1 VIEPNRKYIILKV
14 NTNACMVMHE
24 ILKVLSQQEQ
34 RKMPQNFRL
43 ASLENQFMNV
53 PHDEL
58 TRTIIWHYKINP
70 AWAISIYIHNQ
81 GVAIEGWPD
90 ISAVCVCC
98 CFL

>member
-1 VIEPNRKYIILKV
+1 
-14 NTNACMVMHE
+14 MVMHE

-34 RKMPQNFRL
+34 RMMPQNFRL

-58 TRTIIWHYKINP
+58 TRSIIWHYKINP
-70 AWAISIYIHNQ
+70 SWAISRYIHNQ

-90 ISAVCVCC
+90 MSAD
-98 CFL
+98 

>member
-1 VIEPNRKYIILKV
+1 
-14 NTNACMVMHE
+14 MVMHE

-53 PHDEL
+53 SHDEL
-58 TRTIIWHYKINP
+58 TRSVICHYKINLS
-70 AWAISIYIHNQ
+70 WAISRYIHNQ
-81 GVAIEGWPD
+81 GVAIEGWPGM
-90 ISAVCVCC
+90 SAICVRC